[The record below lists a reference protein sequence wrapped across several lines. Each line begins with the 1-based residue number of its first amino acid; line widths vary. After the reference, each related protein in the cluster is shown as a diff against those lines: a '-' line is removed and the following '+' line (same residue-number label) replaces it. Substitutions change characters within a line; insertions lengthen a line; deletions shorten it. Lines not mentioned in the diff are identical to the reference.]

1 MRMYLTS
8 QPHCFMQIKKLGML
22 QKTIKLKVNGSIV
35 DDQEQIEGFVVA
47 FFNALFNGHHNADLE
62 DTGVSNLNT
71 YLDGLYTLPDDV
83 RDGLTSCITLDD
95 IRQVVLG
102 SANNKSPGLDGITYE
117 F

>member
-47 FFNALFNGHHNADLE
+47 FFNALFNGHQNADLE
-62 DTGVSNLNT
+62 NTGVPFVPNFSNLDT
-71 YLDGLYTLPDDV
+71 YLDGLYT
-83 RDGLTSCITLDD
+83 
-95 IRQVVLG
+95 
-102 SANNKSPGLDGITYE
+102 
-117 F
+117 